1 MPYRVDEPEEDS
13 PELLDPGPSASIGP
27 TVVSLDSDVYLCK
40 SLFFRLRKRRIN
52 NVKAPYGSE
61 RSDSPAAASS
71 IELNAFDGAG
81 DKPESTAHTFPF
93 PSAVEQQK
101 GRIYGGLSQEPENRA
116 SSAPAPEIDAGSASK
131 DRNKTPESDAPS
143 TPERP
148 SRSLKQK
155 GKEIA
160 GQTSEAIAEPSASTP
175 PMNDDESG
183 RAKKPKKG
191 TPKAKTSYDP
201 EKHKIRYLFK
211 KTTKKRTVYVHRK
224 EPRDEPCS
232 ACVDREASGKGNG
245 GCHNHDD
252 ESSSRCFDCHKGGSK
267 CSSVP
272 LVLQPVG
279 YALYKRSIA
288 RDPAIEPDYQEVCF
302 ACFPALNAG

>member
-1 MPYRVDEPEEDS
+1 MPYRADEPEEDS

-27 TVVSLDSDVYLCK
+27 SLVSLDSDVYLCK

-81 DKPESTAHTFPF
+81 DKPDSPSYPKYAF
-93 PSAVEQQK
+93 PSAAEKMK
-101 GRIYGGLSQEPENRA
+101 GELFGALSGELKIRD

-131 DRNKTPESDAPS
+131 DGNKTPEPADSPS
-143 TPERP
+143 PEP
-148 SRSLKQK
+148 PTISRKGK

-160 GQTSEAIAEPSASTP
+160 GPTSEAIAEPSASTP
-175 PMNDDESG
+175 PMDDDESG
-183 RAKKPKKG
+183 RTKKG
-191 TPKAKTSYDP
+191 TPKAKKFYDP
-201 EKHKIRYLFK
+201 EKHKICYTFK
-211 KTTKKRTVYVHRK
+211 KTTKKGIVYVLRK

-252 ESSSRCFDCHKGGSK
+252 KSSSRCFDCHKGGSK

-288 RDPAIEPDYQEVCF
+288 RDPKIEPDYLEVRLT
-302 ACFPALNAG
+302 CFPALDAS

>member
-1 MPYRVDEPEEDS
+1 MPYRADEPEEDS
-13 PELLDPGPSASIGP
+13 PELLDPGPSASIDP

-52 NVKAPYGSE
+52 NVKAPSGSE

-81 DKPESTAHTFPF
+81 DKPDSTAYTLPF
-93 PSAVEQQK
+93 PSAVGQLRGQVF
-101 GRIYGGLSQEPENRA
+101 GPPGEPENRA

-148 SRSLKQK
+148 FRNLKQK

-160 GQTSEAIAEPSASTP
+160 GPTSEAIAEPSASTP
-175 PMNDDESG
+175 PMDDDESG
-183 RAKKPKKG
+183 RTKKG
-191 TPKAKTSYDP
+191 TPKAKKNYNP
-201 EKHKIRYLFK
+201 EKHKIAYFFIK
-211 KTTKKRTVYVHRK
+211 NTKKGPVRVRRMNA
-224 EPRDEPCS
+224 RDEPCS

-245 GCHNHDD
+245 GCRNHDD

-272 LVLQPVG
+272 LVLQPEG
-279 YALYKRSIA
+279 YALYKRSIG
-288 RDPAIEPDYQEVCF
+288 RDPTIEPDYQEVCF
-302 ACFPALNAG
+302 ACFPALDAG